1 MFLVVQ
7 FGHDP
12 GNIMIVY
19 KGIQLHIAA
28 DAQKSPH
35 RVGDLEII
43 VVIVA
48 GIQSLMQFV
57 VGDRMKHLSVG
68 PAAVIAVNDLAHEPE
83 IRLQAVAHTSE
94 LPHKFMFQNICSVE
108 TDTVNIKLGHPET
121 DRIKMIIPHDGVPE
135 IQLHQK
141 IESSPVIIRKM
152 IVIFI
157 ISPEINVA
165 VPVPVR

>member
-1 MFLVVQ
+1 
-7 FGHDP
+7 
-12 GNIMIVY
+12 MIVD
-19 KGIQLHIAA
+19 KGIQFHIAA
-28 DAQKSPH
+28 NAQKSTH
-35 RVGDLEII
+35 RMGDLEIV
-43 VVIVA
+43 VVIVT
-48 GIQSLMQFV
+48 GIQPLV
-57 VGDRMKHLSVG
+57 KLVIGDRVQHLTVG
-68 PAAVIAVNDLAHEPE
+68 PAAVIAVNDLTHKPE

-94 LPHKFMFQNICSVE
+94 LTHKFMFQNICSVE

-141 IESSPVIIRKM
+141 IEPSPVIIRKM

-157 ISPEINVA
+157 IFPEINVA